1 MISEE
6 VFANCSAWS
15 EAWELCG
22 ATLTPVSLRAEREKH
37 VYIFNKKVETQRE
50 KIELFNNMLR
60 IEPNRPNSD
69 KELKISFIFL
79 SKLFF
84 VKSDQFI
91 LISPSQTPSN

>member
-1 MISEE
+1 M
-6 VFANCSAWS
+6 
-15 EAWELCG
+15 CG
-22 ATLTPVSLRAEREKH
+22 VTASLVSLSAEREKH

-91 LISPSQTPSN
+91 LISPSHSPSNRNENLFSRINLLVCPL